1 MSMPKSNFINWKDIK
16 HFSKSEFECPCCSKV
31 VVSRKLVFMLDVA
44 RSLAGVPFNISSGY
58 RCKKHN
64 KQVGGVK
71 NSAHLTGLAV
81 DIEVSDNVSRLKI
94 LRALVIVGFN
104 RIGISKGFI
113 HVDVDKTKP
122 NNIWLY

>member
-1 MSMPKSNFINWKDIK
+1 MCIIKSVIWKDIK
-16 HFSKSEFECPCCSKV
+16 HFSKSEFKCPCCSKA
-31 VVSRKLVFMLDVA
+31 VVSRKLVFMLDLA
-44 RSLAGVPFNISSGY
+44 RDIAGVPFKISSGY

-64 KQVGGVK
+64 LEVGGVK
-71 NSAHLTGLAV
+71 DSAHLKGLAV
-81 DIEVSDNVSRLKI
+81 DIEVPDNVSRLKI

-113 HVDVDKTKP
+113 HVDIDKSKP

>member
-1 MSMPKSNFINWKDIK
+1 MIKNNLVNWAEIAY
-16 HFSKSEFECPCCSKV
+16 FSKSEFKCPCCSKA
-31 VVSRKLVFMLDVA
+31 VVSRKLVFMLDLA

-64 KQVGGVK
+64 SQVGGVK
-71 NSAHLTGLAV
+71 NSAHLIGLAV
-81 DIEVSDNVSRLKI
+81 DIEVANNLVRLKI

-113 HVDVDKTKP
+113 HVDIDKSKP
-122 NNIWLY
+122 DNIWLY

>member
-1 MSMPKSNFINWKDIK
+1 MNESKSINWKDIN

-31 VVSRKLVFMLDVA
+31 LVSRKLVFMLDMA
-44 RSLAGVPFNISSGY
+44 RSLAGVPFKISSGY
-58 RCKKHN
+58 RCTKHN

-71 NSAHLTGLAV
+71 NSAHLIGLAV
-81 DIEVSDNVSRLKI
+81 DIEVPDNVSRLKI

-113 HVDVDKTKP
+113 HVDLDKSKP
-122 NNIWLY
+122 DNIWLY

>member
-1 MSMPKSNFINWKDIK
+1 MLKSKSINWKDIK
-16 HFSKSEFECPCCSKV
+16 HFSKSEFECPCCSKIL
-31 VVSRKLVFMLDVA
+31 VSRKLVLMLDLA
-44 RSLAGVPFNISSGY
+44 RSLAGVPFKISSGF

-64 KQVGGVK
+64 KKVSGVK

-81 DIEVSDNVSRLKI
+81 DIEVPNNVARLKI

>member
-1 MSMPKSNFINWKDIK
+1 
-16 HFSKSEFECPCCSKV
+16 
-31 VVSRKLVFMLDVA
+31 MLDLA
-44 RSLAGVPFNISSGY
+44 RSLAGVPFKISSGY
-58 RCKKHN
+58 RCTKHN

-81 DIEVSDNVSRLKI
+81 DIEVPDNVFRLKI

-113 HVDVDKTKP
+113 HVDIDKSKP
-122 NNIWLY
+122 DNIWLY